1 MKNMLLAAL
10 FTAFS
15 ASCAHA
21 QSGKINFDSI
31 PKNTITIAPF
41 NELLFGT
48 YNNLFYKRKLV
59 SSGNSQFYLRF
70 GLGFSNRFKQEMEN
84 SSDMEDRRGYNFK
97 LGAEWNRKLGDFSLS
112 FGPELSYT
120 RLRFGESVEYS
131 IAEAAVFSPSTFEV
145 NRRAVAEDARFRMT
159 SLNAFVGIKYHIS
172 PYFQIGIESAI
183 GVGYFRLENDFDNRV
198 TATLDDTFTGRVRE
212 LAVGRQLVLECNF

>member
-1 MKNMLLAAL
+1 MLLVAL
-10 FTAFS
+10 FAAFS
-15 ASCAHA
+15 ASYAHA
-21 QSGKINFDSI
+21 QTGKINFDSI

-41 NELLFGT
+41 NELLSGT
-48 YNNLFYKRKLV
+48 YNNLFYKRKLA
-59 SSGNSQFYLRF
+59 SSNNSQFYLRF
-70 GLGFSNRFKQEMEN
+70 GLGLSDRFKQEMEN
-84 SSDMEDRRGYNFK
+84 SSEMEDSRGYNFK
-97 LGAEWNRKLGDFSLS
+97 IGAEWNRKLGDFSLS

-145 NRRAVAEDARFRMT
+145 NQRAVAEDARFRMV

-183 GVGYFRLENDFDNRV
+183 GVGYFKLENAYENTSPFIFDE
-198 TATLDDTFTGRVRE
+198 TFTGRVRE
-212 LAVGRQLVLECNF
+212 LAVGRQLLLECNF